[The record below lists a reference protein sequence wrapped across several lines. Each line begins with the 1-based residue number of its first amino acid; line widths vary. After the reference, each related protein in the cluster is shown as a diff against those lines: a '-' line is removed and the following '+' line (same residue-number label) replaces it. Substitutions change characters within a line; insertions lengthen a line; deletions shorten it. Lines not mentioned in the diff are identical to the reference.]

1 MRVKRFVNKL
11 LGILVLGLLWFSATY
26 AKPLNWG
33 TLIEGTK
40 KIESLLPKC
49 VGEDIGQWK
58 YCWGTHI
65 NPDGETYVGKFI
77 NGTKQGLG
85 TLMYPDGRK
94 LFGEFYNGTLNGQVT
109 ILFPDGKV
117 ENCTYSNFRYC
128 CCPPNV
134 WCYC

>member
-1 MRVKRFVNKL
+1 MKKL
-11 LGILVLGLLWFSATY
+11 LGIVVLGLLWCSATY

-117 ENCTYSNFRYC
+117 ENCTYSNSRYC